1 MQNEVI
7 MPRFTMT
14 MIDGTISRWFKAEG
28 DTVTEGEPL
37 VEVESDKAVN
47 VLNSAFSGTVLKEL
61 AKPGD
66 IVPIEQ
72 VIAVIGDASP
82 VPTAKSTPD
91 MTDATEA
98 HAEPAKTYE
107 VIMPRFTMTMID
119 GTISSWMKQEGD
131 QIREGDPLV
140 EVETDKAV
148 NVLNAAAS
156 GTLLK
161 ILAKPGDVVPIEQVI
176 AVIGDKGAETAVIV
190 PTKADVPVQAAV
202 PASASKTA
210 VPASRVIATP
220 LAKRL
225 ARQWNVDLTNAV
237 GTGLRGM
244 VTKADVEKLK
254 NAAPQAV
261 PAPTPKVVPTATAQF
276 TPPNIEDEDEVV
288 PMSGIRFMIAAKMA
302 EARRTAAD
310 VTTFAEV
317 KLDAIMGI
325 RQYLKIPYTT
335 FVVRA
340 AALALKEFPAMNTQL
355 DEANNS
361 IVYKKH
367 ININVAVGTEKGLMT
382 PVVTDADGKNLLTLA
397 EVIAD
402 FGKRG
407 RDGKLQAAEMQN
419 GTFTV
424 TNSGT
429 YGALFFTP
437 IINMPQCA
445 ILGMGKMFTLP
456 TLDDKGQVVPT
467 SMMILCLSYDHRIVD
482 GETAVKFLQ
491 CVKKYI
497 ENPDTMR

>member
-14 MIDGTISRWFKAEG
+14 MIDGTISKWFKAEG

-47 VLNSAFSGTVLKEL
+47 VLNSAFSGVVLKEL
-61 AKPGD
+61 ARPGD

-72 VIAVIGDASP
+72 VIAVIGDAQSAP
-82 VPTAKSTPD
+82 AAR
-91 MTDATEA
+91 TDGEATEA
-98 HAEPAKTYE
+98 AAARTEPAKAYE

-119 GTISSWMKQEGD
+119 GTISSWLKQEGD
-131 QIREGDPLV
+131 QVREGDPLV

-148 NVLNAAAS
+148 NVLNTAVS

-176 AVIGDKGAETAVIV
+176 AVIGDKEAAVST
-190 PTKADVPVQAAV
+190 PSQAAAAPVQDAA
-202 PASASKTA
+202 PANTPKGTA
-210 VPASRVIATP
+210 PAGRIAATP

-225 ARQWNVDLTNAV
+225 AKQWGIDLLEAK
-237 GTGLRGM
+237 GTGIRGM
-244 VTKADVEKLK
+244 VTKADVERLK
-254 NAAPQAV
+254 DTAPKATPALALKAAPA
-261 PAPTPKVVPTATAQF
+261 APVQN
-276 TPPNIEDEDEVV
+276 TPPNISDDDEVV
-288 PMSGIRFMIAAKMA
+288 PMSGIRYMIAAKMS
-302 EARRTAAD
+302 EARHTAAD

-317 KLDAIMGI
+317 KLDAIKGI

-340 AALALKEFPAMNTQL
+340 AALALKEFPSMNTQL
-355 DEANNS
+355 DEGNNS

-367 ININVAVGTEKGLMT
+367 INVNVAVGTEKGLMT
-382 PVVTDADGKNLLTLA
+382 PVVPDADGKNLLTLA
-397 EVIAD
+397 EIIAD

-437 IINMPQCA
+437 IINVPQCA

-456 TLDDKGQVVPT
+456 TFNDKGEVVPT
-467 SMMILCLSYDHRIVD
+467 NMMILCLSYDHRIVD